1 MSIKLNIKCDG
12 CPYEKVD
19 SNVEP
24 CKTCIDEEKF
34 YKVEIEKTEE
44 VTVTMGTKKD
54 LKAIVKAAYDEAILK
69 KESTFLISGD
79 ECTISCNIAGEKV
92 YGVKLKFPK
101 GLMILHSSVN
111 TRKEMIRTFTE
122 FLWKCVAESE

>member
-1 MSIKLNIKCDG
+1 MAIKLDIKCNG
-12 CPYEKVD
+12 CPYEELETDVG
-19 SNVEP
+19 P
-24 CKTCIDEEKF
+24 CRICIQEEQF
-34 YKVEIEKTEE
+34 YKLEIEKTEE

-54 LKAIVKAAYDEAILK
+54 LKAIVKQAFDEAVLK
-69 KESTFLISGD
+69 KESTFLVSGD

-101 GLMILHSSVN
+101 GMIILHSSVN